1 MKKTIYS
8 LMMLTAVLSSCSSEP
23 ITVTEGESFAFDGQ
37 NITVNITSASI
48 MNNDEKK
55 MTIIAPEGKIYV
67 RLDAEADDDSYFMSL
82 KNGDAEVEEV
92 DYLVAMNFVKKSD
105 DIMDPNKSDLYLLDL
120 NNADYTVE
128 FKSYV
133 DDLATLSVGELKD
146 EATVAINPS
155 MQEFLDSF
163 KNAARLSE
171 VVAKFIPEGASAY
184 DYISEKGMDISADP
198 MVTNLEIDYIANE
211 NTYEC
216 SDEFLIDN
224 MTVTWSGS
232 NIEKVV
238 FE

>member
-1 MKKTIYS
+1 
-8 LMMLTAVLSSCSSEP
+8 MMLTAILSSCSSEP
-23 ITVTEGESFAFDGQ
+23 ITVTEGESFTFDGQ
-37 NITVNITSASI
+37 DITVNITSASI

-67 RLDAEADDDSYFMSL
+67 RIDAEASDDSYFMSL

-92 DYLVAMNFVKKSD
+92 DYLLAMNFVKKSD
-105 DIMDPNKSDLYLLDL
+105 DILDPNKSDLYLLDL
-120 NNADYTVE
+120 NNADYKVE
-128 FKSYV
+128 FKSYS
-133 DDLATLSVGELKD
+133 DELATLSVGELKD
-146 EATVAINPS
+146 EGTVSINPL

-163 KNAARLSE
+163 KDAARLSE

-184 DYISEKGMDISADP
+184 DYISEKGMDISTDP